1 MEIPYQQ
8 SDIPMK
14 YTYQAKDQKGELKK
28 GFVIAANSAKAEQLL
43 TNNGLII
50 INLTEQRENI
60 FTRFQELFN
69 RVNYKDLVLFSRQLS
84 TLVSARV
91 PILQGL
97 RILENQVSSKGL
109 IIITRNLIAS
119 IENGQSL
126 SLAMSRHPDVFGDV
140 YISLVRSGE
149 SAGTLAESLSY
160 IADQLEKDYELRSK
174 VKSAVT
180 YPAFVL
186 SALVIVGVLMFKFVL
201 PKLTAVLKEQGAE
214 LPLISRWLVRF
225 TDFFEVYWWIVLIL
239 FIGGMVVVK
248 FYVASRQGRYMWDYI
263 KTKLPIMGPVMQKIY
278 MARFSRNLATLVAG
292 GIPIITALKIIGDV
306 VNNVIYRDIML
317 ESAAQVASGKSISDV
332 LAKHEEFPPLV
343 TQMVRVGEQT
353 AELDTILL
361 KLAVFYEKEVDA
373 QISTLASLLE
383 PVIMVIL
390 GLGVGLLVAGVLL
403 PIYNLAS
410 SVN

>member
-1 MEIPYQQ
+1 
-8 SDIPMK
+8 MK
-14 YTYQAKDQKGELKK
+14 FTYQARDQKGELKK
-28 GFVIAANSAKAEQLL
+28 GFVIAANSSKAEQLL

-50 INLTEQRENI
+50 ISLSEQKENFLSRFEGI
-60 FTRFQELFN
+60 FS

-109 IIITRNLIAS
+109 VFVTRNLIAS
-119 IENGQSL
+119 IEAGQSL
-126 SLAMSRHPDVFGDV
+126 SLAMSKHPEVFGDV

-174 VKSAVT
+174 VKAAVT

-186 SALVIVGVLMFKFVL
+186 SALVVVGILMFKFVL
-201 PKLTAVLKEQGAE
+201 PKLTSVLKEQGAE
-214 LPLISRWLVRF
+214 LPVISRWLISF
-225 TDFFEVYWWIVLIL
+225 TDFFEVYWWLVLLVLIGAAVA
-239 FIGGMVVVK
+239 IR
-248 FYVASRQGRYMWDYI
+248 FYMMTPQGRMMWDYI
-263 KTKLPIMGPVMQKIY
+263 KTKLPILGPVMEKIY

-292 GIPIITALKIIGDV
+292 GIPIITALKIVGDV
-306 VNNVIYRDIML
+306 INNVVYKEIML
-317 ESAAQVASGKSISDV
+317 EAAAQVSSGKSISDV
-332 LAKHEEFPPLV
+332 LMKHEEFPPLV

-353 AELDTILL
+353 AALDTILL
-361 KLAVFYEKEVDA
+361 KLAVFYEKEVDT
-373 QISTLASLLE
+373 QIGTLASLLE

-390 GLGVGLLVAGVLL
+390 GLAVGVLVAGILL

>member
-1 MEIPYQQ
+1 
-8 SDIPMK
+8 MK
-14 YTYQAKDQKGELKK
+14 FTYQARNQKGELKK
-28 GFVIAANSAKAEQLL
+28 GFVIAANSNKAEQLL

-50 INLTEQRENI
+50 ISLDEQRENV
-60 FTRFQELFN
+60 FSKFEGLWN

-109 IIITRNLIAS
+109 IIVTQNLIAS
-119 IENGQSL
+119 IESGQSL

-140 YISLVRSGE
+140 YVSLVRSGE
-149 SAGTLAESLSY
+149 SAGTLAESLTY

-186 SALVIVGVLMFKFVL
+186 SALVVVGVLMFKFVL

-214 LPLISRWLVRF
+214 LPIISRWLISF
-225 TDFFEVYWWIVLIL
+225 TDFFQVFWWLVLLVLI
-239 FIGGMVVVK
+239 GGVVALR
-248 FYVASRQGRYMWDYI
+248 FYIATPQGRYMWDYV
-263 KTKLPIMGPVMQKIY
+263 KTKLPVMGPVMEKIY
-278 MARFSRNLATLVAG
+278 MARFSRNLSTLVSG
-292 GIPIITALKIIGDV
+292 GIPIIAALKIIGDV
-306 VNNVIYRDIML
+306 VNNVVYKEIML
-317 ESAAQVASGKSISDV
+317 EAAAQVSAGKTISDV

-353 AELDTILL
+353 AALDTILL

-390 GLGVGLLVAGVLL
+390 GLGVGLLVAGILL